1 VSLTQ
6 ATRLGTPNAKATII
20 IRVPMNL
27 EQARTNMVEQQ
38 IRTWEVLDQDVL
50 DLLYAVP
57 REEFVPEKHRALAFA
72 DMEIP
77 IEEGV
82 KAGERMWQP
91 KMEARV
97 LQELGL
103 RKTDRVLEV
112 GTGSGYL
119 TALISHRA
127 SRVFSV
133 EINPKLAEFG
143 RANLERHG
151 ADGVTLETGD
161 AARGWGSHA
170 PYDVIV
176 LTGSTP
182 ILPRALVEQLA
193 PGGRLFAVVG
203 EAPVMSARLVTA
215 SLPGAWR
222 STDLFETVIAPLVN
236 AEHAPRFRF

>member
-1 VSLTQ
+1 
-6 ATRLGTPNAKATII
+6 
-20 IRVPMNL
+20 MNL

-50 DLLYAVP
+50 DLLYVVP
-57 REEFVPEKHRALAFA
+57 REEFVPQKHRALAFA

-77 IEEGV
+77 LGE
-82 KAGERMWQP
+82 GERMWQP

-97 LQELGL
+97 LQDLGL

-119 TALISHRA
+119 TALMSHRA

-133 EINPKLAEFG
+133 EIKPQLAEFG

-151 ADGVTLETGD
+151 AEGVTLEISD

-203 EAPVMSARLVTA
+203 ELPVMTARFITCTA
-215 SLPGAWR
+215 PQAYH
-222 STDLFETVIAPLVN
+222 TVDLFETVIPPLVN
-236 AEHAPRFRF
+236 CEQPARFRF